1 MTTFVVT
8 LFCGIYGFLI
18 ILNGFLLIKN
28 VIREYR
34 NFAVTYLNN
43 TKQVWE
49 RERERER
56 DMVARVLIRAE
67 VSFIDRV

>member
-56 DMVARVLIRAE
+56 EIWLHE
-67 VSFIDRV
+67 C

>member
-56 DMVARVLIRAE
+56 EMVARVLIRAE